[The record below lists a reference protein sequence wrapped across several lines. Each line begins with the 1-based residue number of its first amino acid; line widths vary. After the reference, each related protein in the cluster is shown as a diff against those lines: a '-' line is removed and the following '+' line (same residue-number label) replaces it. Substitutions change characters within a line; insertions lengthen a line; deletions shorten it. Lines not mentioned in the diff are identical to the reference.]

1 MRLKL
6 TMLLGVPQSLPS
18 AADLLFYS
26 PLPGTIPAT
35 SSGQWIVVGWS
46 WTFGS
51 TASITSITS
60 NPGSTY
66 FEAGHAR
73 SVNSSRDMGGTSYA
87 YSNAGAATRTEEVDP
102 VVIESVFSLV
112 LERH

>member
-60 NPGSTY
+60 NPGAPILKPAMPGQSIPQ
-66 FEAGHAR
+66 G
-73 SVNSSRDMGGTSYA
+73 GGTSYA